1 MNESLPNWKLNKM
14 DYIKRYSHEHYHRVT
29 VQLSNVEDSDI
40 WDAIKDADSK
50 NNAVKT
56 LLRLGLSVLKETRE
70 QFIRRI

>member
-1 MNESLPNWKLNKM
+1 M
-14 DYIKRYSHEHYHRVT
+14 DYIKRYTNEHYHRVT

-70 QFIRRI
+70 